1 MAEFRQWREQKR
13 VPLHEVVP
21 LDTPYN
27 VEIECSSLCN
37 ARCVYCAH
45 STEHGLYEGNMTME
59 LFRKILHDMKA
70 FPRKVKKCNLFGF
83 GESLMHPQF
92 PQMVKETKDAGVAEA
107 VEFTTNGMLFTQ
119 EKIDAILAAGIDTIR
134 ISLQGIDRETY
145 EKTCGVPLD
154 FHKFIMNLTYLFQNR
169 GGVKVRMKIAD
180 TALKGIPDGEERFR
194 ALFGPIADSIYIE
207 HILPIYA
214 GVDYDGIDE
223 SIRKDVQNG
232 RMHVKQTVVHKVCHR
247 PFYRLRVCADGRVTA
262 MCCDATRDV
271 LFGNIQD
278 ASLLDI
284 WNGRTRTSFLKMQ
297 LEGKRFLHPWC
308 KDCAMPN
315 DIASEADILDPW
327 AEEILKRM

>member
-1 MAEFRQWREQKR
+1 
-13 VPLHEVVP
+13 
-21 LDTPYN
+21 
-27 VEIECSSLCN
+27 
-37 ARCVYCAH
+37 
-45 STEHGLYEGNMTME
+45 
-59 LFRKILHDMKA
+59 
-70 FPRKVKKCNLFGF
+70 
-83 GESLMHPQF
+83 
-92 PQMVKETKDAGVAEA
+92 
-107 VEFTTNGMLFTQ
+107 
-119 EKIDAILAAGIDTIR
+119 
-134 ISLQGIDRETY
+134 
-145 EKTCGVPLD
+145 
-154 FHKFIMNLTYLFQNR
+154 
-169 GGVKVRMKIAD
+169 MKIAD

-284 WNGRTRTSFLKMQ
+284 WNGRTRTSFLKAQ
-297 LEGKRFLHPWC
+297 SFFLW
-308 KDCAMPN
+308 D
-315 DIASEADILDPW
+315 E
-327 AEEILKRM
+327 